1 MNKFEIKTTIFGNKR
16 WISPFQ
22 LFKAT
27 STDDQLLMAW
37 VNHYAGLKIK
47 TRIMRDGRFRE
58 LWILEEDHR
67 RELKRSLGTDG
78 RKPGNPIR

>member
-1 MNKFEIKTTIFGNKR
+1 
-16 WISPFQ
+16 
-22 LFKAT
+22 
-27 STDDQLLMAW
+27 MAW